1 MYSRILVPLDGSE
14 LSEQALPYARHL
26 GEGLSA
32 RIDLLHIV
40 EHAPTQLMGF
50 ATAADFEREWE
61 ERASDTQEYLGK
73 TSGALKETGVT
84 VNCMVHE
91 GKPASCIVDEAKN
104 VPETLIA
111 MSTHGRAGIARWTLG
126 SITSKVLHATTA
138 PLLVVHPLEGNLPGL
153 TEVKLETIITP
164 LDGSPLAEQSLPY
177 VAELA
182 KSLNLHVVLLMVAP
196 PDVEYG
202 GWVSTS
208 PVPTS
213 TRYVDI
219 ATQVEA
225 EASDY
230 IEKIGQQLEEQGLS
244 SIEKRILHGHAAS
257 TIVDLAM
264 KTPNSMVAITSHGRS
279 AVGRWALGSVADRIV
294 RHAGKP
300 VLITRAKKE
309 GHQ

>member
-1 MYSRILVPLDGSE
+1 MYLRILVPLDESE
-14 LSEQALPYARHL
+14 LSEQVLPYARRL
-26 GEGLSA
+26 AAGIDA
-32 RIDLLHIV
+32 RISLLHII
-40 EHAPTQLMGF
+40 EHASAQLMGF
-50 ATAADFEREWE
+50 ATAADFEKEWE
-61 ERASDTQEYLGK
+61 SRASDTQDYLGK
-73 TSGALKETGVT
+73 TSAALKETGVAADC
-84 VNCMVHE
+84 VVRE
-91 GKPASCIVDEAKN
+91 GKPASCIVDEAEN
-104 VPETLIA
+104 VPGTLIA

-126 SITSKVLHATTA
+126 SVTSKVLHATTA
-138 PLLVVHPLEGNLPGL
+138 PLLVVHPIKGNLPGL

-164 LDGSPLAEQSLPY
+164 LDGSPLAEQSLPH

-182 KSLNLHVVLLMVAP
+182 KLLSLHVVLLMVAP

-213 TRYVDI
+213 APYADI
-219 ATQVEA
+219 AKQVEA
-225 EASDY
+225 EASAY
-230 IEKIGQQLEEQGLS
+230 IEKIAQQLEEQGVS

-279 AVGRWALGSVADRIV
+279 AIGRWALGSVADRIV

-309 GHQ
+309 GTQ